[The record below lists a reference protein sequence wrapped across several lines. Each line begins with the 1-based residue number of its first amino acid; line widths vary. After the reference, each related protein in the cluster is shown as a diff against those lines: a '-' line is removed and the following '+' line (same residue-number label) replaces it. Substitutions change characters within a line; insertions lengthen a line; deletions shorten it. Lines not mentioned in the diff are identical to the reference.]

1 MTDDFDDDL
10 LRDAL
15 RDRSGGPVSTA
26 TGRDAVLSRAARS
39 RTRRTLAVGGSTT
52 AVLIAGLILLSGTVD
67 SQLEPAQQPTSSPI
81 PTVDDSPESTSTPP
95 APSTSTLEE
104 PVPTKAPAADDAA
117 GPSPD
122 ASSSSTSST
131 TPTVP
136 AVAPTPPVSS
146 TTSVPAA
153 PPAPS
158 VDAPFTRTYDS
169 LGGSITVRWDGS
181 VLDLVSVSPLE
192 GFVSE
197 IEDESATRV
206 RVRFRGDDDSRI
218 EVRVDGG
225 KVTSTIS

>member
-81 PTVDDSPESTSTPP
+81 PTVDDSPQSTSTPP

-104 PVPTKAPAADDAA
+104 PVPTTAPDHDAA
-117 GPSPD
+117 GPSSD
-122 ASSSSTSST
+122 DSSTSTSST
-131 TPTVP
+131 PSTVP

-158 VDAPFTRTYDS
+158 VDAPFTRGYDS

-181 VLDLVSVSPLE
+181 ALDLVSVSPRE
-192 GFVSE
+192 GFVTE
-197 IEDESATRV
+197 IEDESVTRV

-225 KVTSTIS
+225 KVASTIS